1 MNRQIAA
8 TKTNTGITI
17 WAFEDVKVG
26 GGTEFTVTIGQN
38 VAGGWKL
45 KSKKVV
51 ANEAAAIAAYNRAVA
66 RYQ

>member
-8 TKTNTGITI
+8 ATTAAGITI
-17 WAFEDVKVG
+17 WAFEDVRRD

-38 VAGGWKL
+38 VAGGWRL
-45 KSKKVV
+45 KRKTVV